1 MTLHD
6 RMKKN
11 EFGYVFAN
19 SASLACKIWALV
31 NDWEAS
37 LIHNPDHQNAKQ
49 VLNAVTLF
57 HKTEKS
63 KKIMRYLNKQNFRVR
78 HLKTKQ
84 EMGKW
89 RIDGE
94 IGTTPSLKGVSIHNS
109 IDNVDEESKSISLHF
124 PNPLESMCCTN
135 NATMCKSVQKSH
147 LGLSEEISPCSI
159 WKIERPT
166 IARWVCR
173 WLVKKLS
180 GTKVFLVHYLVAY
193 WWYTPRQRCE
203 PTLG

>member
-1 MTLHD
+1 MCILFNTIFMTLHD

-63 KKIMRYLNKQNFRVR
+63 KKIMCYLNKQNFRVSYLDIWR
-78 HLKTKQ
+78 QSK
-84 EMGKW
+84 KW
-89 RIDGE
+89 ENDVLMERLVQPPHWRE
-94 IGTTPSLKGVSIHNS
+94 SLYIAASIMLMRN
-109 IDNVDEESKSISLHF
+109 
-124 PNPLESMCCTN
+124 PNPY
-135 NATMCKSVQKSH
+135 
-147 LGLSEEISPCSI
+147 PCI
-159 WKIERPT
+159 
-166 IARWVCR
+166 
-173 WLVKKLS
+173 
-180 GTKVFLVHYLVAY
+180 F
-193 WWYTPRQRCE
+193 
-203 PTLG
+203 PTL